1 LSFLGLA
8 HEPVEQFEAATVGA
22 RAALVSI
29 EHTRYESV
37 DQQAGLSRSGAPL
50 MSRVGS
56 HFK

>member
-37 DQQAGLSRSGAPL
+37 DQQPTANQPEKQDCA
-50 MSRVGS
+50 
-56 HFK
+56 